1 MADTTEYAVIASFD
15 GKAQAEQAVHDL
27 MDWDKANEEIKLG
40 AIGLLTREGG
50 TWGQGEIKTKNF
62 SSRQTG
68 KGAKIGMGLGV
79 LAAVF
84 SGGLTLIP
92 AAIGGAITGG
102 AVGSLSRQG
111 LGLSDEELQQ
121 LRGELDGGRA
131 AILVMC
137 NENEVQ
143 ATTDYLVAK
152 GGKLQPSRSRGGP
165 PERSTGGR
173 YGHLRTSRLIQN
185 AEPRHPIHKR
195 GVSLRC
201 MRQFSLQCVVDS
213 PCTGPMIDCKVLV
226 TERRIDVGLTDRA
239 TRVHSCRRRISVV
252 LARSSPAA
260 RVASDATSN
269 SPSTAVVDSPVIG
282 SSYAIARISRR
293 SWHHLPRPPALDFND
308 E

>member
-92 AAIGGAITGG
+92 AAIGGAVAGG

-152 GGKLQPSRSRGGP
+152 GGKLYSHPVA
-165 PERSTGGR
+165 EAD
-173 YGHLRTSRLIQN
+173 LQN
-185 AEPRHPIHKR
+185 AAQAAGTGTSEPR
-195 GVSLRC
+195 
-201 MRQFSLQCVVDS
+201 
-213 PCTGPMIDCKVLV
+213 
-226 TERRIDVGLTDRA
+226 A
-239 TRVHSCRRRISVV
+239 
-252 LARSSPAA
+252 
-260 RVASDATSN
+260 
-269 SPSTAVVDSPVIG
+269 
-282 SSYAIARISRR
+282 
-293 SWHHLPRPPALDFND
+293 
-308 E
+308 